1 MFTYCYHSV
10 NWISYGL
17 AQSVPLN
24 EQFYQDVHFLFCLPL
39 WNQQLCSPCLH
50 SQGLIIFNCVLLNQQ
65 IFPNV
70 LILRLLWNTPL
81 DLEWK
86 LLNVITLG
94 QTETDFHNQ
103 MVLISKLAS
112 SYIRQEKVIWVLSIW
127 MTLITLTN

>member
-1 MFTYCYHSV
+1 MSTVIHKKKQFSLFIFNC
-10 NWISYGL
+10 
-17 AQSVPLN
+17 VPLN
-24 EQFYQDVHFLFCLPL
+24 EQFYQVVHFLFCLPL

-70 LILRLLWNTPL
+70 LILRLFWNTPL